1 MFRPKELYIGLRY
14 TRAKRRN
21 GFVSFIALISMLG
34 IALGVAALIVVLSVM
49 NGFGKELRE
58 RTLGMT
64 AHATVTG
71 QDGKLDDWQ
80 SLQIKVAQ
88 HPSVLDSAPFT
99 QNEAM
104 LSHRNRVSGA
114 IIRGVLPEE
123 ETGVSEI
130 GDKMVSGRLTDLK
143 PGRFGI
149 ILGRELANAMGV
161 FEGEKITIITP
172 QANVTPVG
180 VMPRLRRFTVVGV
193 FEAGMHQFDRSM
205 AIIHMQDAQKL
216 FSMGDNVEGVR
227 LKLDDMFSAYEVT
240 HELEREI
247 GEDYWVRDWTKM
259 HSNLFKALKTEKV
272 VMFIILL
279 LIVAVAAFNI
289 ISTLVMTVNDKQAD
303 IAILRTIGMTP
314 NSLMW
319 VFIVQGVVI
328 GLVGTFLGVA
338 LGVPVAL
345 NVNEI
350 VGFFEGLMNT
360 KFLPA
365 DVYYITELKSDLHLS
380 DVLTYTVSAFGLSV
394 LATIYPAYRAAKVQP
409 ADALRYE

>member
-64 AHATVTG
+64 AHATVSG
-71 QDGKLDDWQ
+71 QDGKLTDWQ
-80 SLQIKVAQ
+80 SIQIKVAKN
-88 HPSVLDSAPFT
+88 PRVVDSAPFT

-104 LSHRNRVSGA
+104 LSNRNRVSGA
-114 IIRGVLPEE
+114 IIRGVLPEQE
-123 ETGVSEI
+123 IGVSEI
-130 GDKMVSGRLTDLK
+130 GDKVVSGRLTDLK

-149 ILGRELANAMGV
+149 ILGKELANAMGV
-161 FEGEKITIITP
+161 FEGEKITVITP

-205 AIIHMQDAQKL
+205 AIVHMQDAQKL
-216 FSMGDNVEGVR
+216 FSMGDKVEGVR
-227 LKLDDMFSAYEVT
+227 LKLDDMFNAYQVT
-240 HELEREI
+240 HELEKNI

-289 ISTLVMTVNDKQAD
+289 ISTLVMTVNEKQAD

-328 GLVGTFLGVA
+328 GLVGTILGVA
-338 LGVPVAL
+338 IGVPVAL
-345 NVNEI
+345 HVNEI
-350 VGFFEGLMNT
+350 VGFIEGLMQT

-380 DVLTYTVSAFGLSV
+380 DVLTYTLSAFGLSV
-394 LATIYPAYRAAKVQP
+394 LATIYPAYRAARIQP

>member
-71 QDGKLDDWQ
+71 QDGKLSDWQ
-80 SLQIKVAQ
+80 SIQVKVDKHQ
-88 HPSVLDSAPFT
+88 SVVDSAPFT
-99 QNEAM
+99 QNEGM
-104 LSHRNRVSGA
+104 LSNRNRVSGA
-114 IIRGVLPEE
+114 IIRGVLPDQEPK
-123 ETGVSEI
+123 VSEI
-130 GDKMVSGRLTDLK
+130 DEKMVSGRLADLK

-161 FEGEKITIITP
+161 FEGEKITVITP

-205 AIIHMQDAQKL
+205 AIMHMQDAQKL
-216 FSMGDNVEGVR
+216 FSLGDKVEGVR

-240 HELEREI
+240 HELDRVI

-314 NSLMW
+314 GSLMW

-328 GLVGTFLGVA
+328 GLIGTLLGVA
-338 LGVPVAL
+338 IGVPVAL
-345 NVNEI
+345 HVNEI
-350 VGFFEGLMNT
+350 VSFVEGLMNT

-365 DVYYITELKSDLHLS
+365 DVYYITELKSDLRLS
-380 DVLTYTVSAFGLSV
+380 DVLTYTASAFGLSV
-394 LATIYPAYRAAKVQP
+394 LATIYPAYRAAKIQP

>member
-21 GFVSFIALISMLG
+21 GFVSFIALISMMG

-64 AHATVTG
+64 AHATISG
-71 QDGKLDDWQ
+71 HDGFLSNWEEVQ
-80 SLQIKVAQ
+80 QRVIVHQ
-88 HPSVLDSAPFT
+88 SVLDTAPYT
-99 QNEAM
+99 QTEAM
-104 LSHRNRVSGA
+104 LSNRNRVSGA
-114 IIRGVLPEE
+114 IVRGVLPDQEP
-123 ETGVSEI
+123 GVSQVAE
-130 GDKMVSGRLTDLK
+130 KMVSGSFDDLRA
-143 PGRFGI
+143 GGFGI

-161 FEGEKITIITP
+161 YQGEKITVITP
-172 QANVTPVG
+172 QSNVTPVG
-180 VMPRLRRFTVVGV
+180 VLPRLRRFTVVGI

-205 AIIHMQDAQKL
+205 AIMHIQDAQKL
-216 FSMGDNVEGVR
+216 FNMGDKVNGVR
-227 LKLDDMFSAYEVT
+227 LKLDDMFNARQVT
-240 HELEREI
+240 QSIDRQI
-247 GEDYWVRDWTKM
+247 GEDYWVKDWTRM

-289 ISTLVMTVNDKQAD
+289 ISTLVMTVNDKQSD

-314 NSLMW
+314 GSLM
-319 VFIVQGVVI
+319 VIFIIQGMVI
-328 GLVGTFLGVA
+328 GLVGTLIGVA
-338 LGVPVAL
+338 IGVPVAL
-345 NVNEI
+345 NVNDI
-350 VGFFEGLMNT
+350 VTAVEQAMNT

-365 DVYYITELKSDLHLS
+365 DVYYITEIKSDLHVEE
-380 DVLTYTVSAFGLSV
+380 VLVYSVSAFLLSV
-394 LATIYPAYRAAKVQP
+394 LATIYPAWRAAKVQP

>member
-71 QDGKLDDWQ
+71 QSGSLSDWQ
-80 SLQIKVAQ
+80 SVQTKVGI
-88 HPSVLDSAPFT
+88 HPSVISSAPFT

-104 LSHRNRVSGA
+104 LSNRRRVSGA
-114 IIRGVLPEE
+114 IIRGVLPKLEP
-123 ETGVSEI
+123 GVSEI
-130 GDKMVSGRLTDLK
+130 AEKMISGKLSDLK
-143 PGRFGI
+143 AGGYGI
-149 ILGRELANAMGV
+149 VLGKELANAMGV
-161 FEGEKITIITP
+161 FEGEKITVITP

-180 VMPRLRRFTVVGV
+180 VMPRLRRFTVVGI
-193 FEAGMHQFDRSM
+193 FEAGMHQYDRSM
-205 AIIHMQDAQKL
+205 AFMHMTDAQKL
-216 FSMGDNVEGVR
+216 FSMGKRVEGVR
-227 LKLDDMFSAYEVT
+227 LKLDDMFSARLIT
-240 HELEREI
+240 HELNASI
-247 GEDYWVRDWTKM
+247 GEDYWVRDWTNM

-272 VMFIILL
+272 VMFIILF

-314 NSLMW
+314 GSLMW

-328 GLVGTFLGVA
+328 GMVGTIAGVA
-338 LGVPVAL
+338 IGVPIAL
-345 NVNEI
+345 NVGEI
-350 VGFFEGLMNT
+350 VAFVEGIFNT

-365 DVYYITELKSDLHLS
+365 EVYYITDIKSDLHLS
-380 DVLTYTVSAFGLSV
+380 DVLTYTFSAFGLSV
-394 LATIYPAYRAAKVQP
+394 LATIYPAWRAAKIQP

>member
-64 AHATVTG
+64 AHATVSG
-71 QDGKLDDWQ
+71 HDGYLSDWQ
-80 SLQIKVAQ
+80 DIQTRVIT
-88 HPSVLDSAPFT
+88 HPSVLDSAPYT
-99 QNEAM
+99 QTEAM
-104 LSHRNRVSGA
+104 LSNRSRVSGA
-114 IIRGVLPEE
+114 IIRGVLPDQEP
-123 ETGVSEI
+123 GVSEI
-130 GDKMVSGRLTDLK
+130 VDKMVSGSIHDLR
-143 PGRFGI
+143 PGGFGI

-161 FEGEKITIITP
+161 YEGEKITVITP
-172 QANVTPVG
+172 QANITPVG
-180 VMPRLRRFTVVGV
+180 VLPRLRRFTVVGV

-205 AIIHMQDAQKL
+205 ALMHIQDAQKL
-216 FSMGDNVEGVR
+216 FSMGDRVNGVR
-227 LKLDDMFSAYEVT
+227 LKLDDMFNARQIT
-240 HELEREI
+240 HQLDSQI
-247 GEDYWVRDWTKM
+247 GEDYWVKDWTRM

-289 ISTLVMTVNDKQAD
+289 ISTLVMTVNDKQSD

-314 NSLMW
+314 GSLM
-319 VFIVQGVVI
+319 VIFIIQGMVI
-328 GLVGTFLGVA
+328 GLIGTLMGVA
-338 LGVPVAL
+338 IGIPVAL
-345 NVNEI
+345 NVNDI
-350 VGFFEGLMNT
+350 VTAVEQVMNT

-365 DVYYITELKSDLHLS
+365 DVYYITEIKSDLHAS
-380 DVLTYTVSAFGLSV
+380 DVLTYAVSAFSLSV
-394 LATIYPAYRAAKVQP
+394 LATIYPAWRAAKVQP

>member
-1 MFRPKELYIGLRY
+1 MFRPKELFIGLRY
-14 TRAKRRN
+14 TRAKHRN
-21 GFVSFIALISMLG
+21 GFVSFIALLSMIG

-71 QDGKLDDWQ
+71 QDGTLSDWQ
-80 SLQIKVAQ
+80 SIERRVRA
-88 HPSVLDSAPFT
+88 HRSVINTAPFT

-104 LSHRNRVSGA
+104 LSNRSRVSGA
-114 IIRGVLPEE
+114 IIRGVYPKLEPR
-123 ETGVSEI
+123 VSDI
-130 GDKMVSGRLTDLK
+130 DTKMVSGTLTDLQ
-143 PGRFGI
+143 PGQFGI

-161 FEGEKITIITP
+161 FEGEKITVITP

-180 VMPRLRRFTVVGV
+180 VMPRLKRFTVVGV

-205 AIIHMQDAQKL
+205 ALMHIEDAQIL
-216 FSMGDNVEGVR
+216 FSKIDRVDGLR
-227 LKLDDMFSAYEVT
+227 LKLDDMLNSYKVT
-240 HELEREI
+240 GELNRLV

-259 HSNLFKALKTEKV
+259 HSNLFKALQTEKV

-289 ISTLVMTVNDKQAD
+289 ISTLVMTVNEKQAD

-328 GLVGTFLGVA
+328 GLVGTLLGVA
-338 LGVPVAL
+338 IGVPVAL

-350 VGFFEGLMNT
+350 VVFFETLLHT

-365 DVYYITELKSDLHLS
+365 DVYYISDIKSDLHAI
-380 DVLTYTVSAFGLSV
+380 DVLVYAASAFGLSV
-394 LATIYPAYRAAKVQP
+394 LATIYPAWRAARVQP

>member
-71 QDGKLDDWQ
+71 QDGKLEDWQ
-80 SLQIKVAQ
+80 SIQTKTAI
-88 HPSVLDSAPFT
+88 HPNVIDSAPFT

-104 LSHRNRVSGA
+104 LSNRNRVSGA
-114 IIRGVLPEE
+114 IIRGVLPDHESK
-123 ETGVSEI
+123 VSEI
-130 GDKMVSGRLTDLK
+130 ADKMVSGRLSDLK
-143 PGRFGI
+143 SGGFGI

-161 FEGEKITIITP
+161 FEGEKITLITP

-180 VMPRLRRFTVVGV
+180 VMPRLRRFTVIGV

-205 AIIHMQDAQKL
+205 AFIHMNDAQKL
-216 FSMGDNVEGVR
+216 FSMGEKVEGVR

-240 HELEREI
+240 HELDRTL

-314 NSLMW
+314 TSLMW

-328 GLVGTFLGVA
+328 GLVGTLLGVA
-338 LGVPVAL
+338 LGVPIAV

-350 VGFFEGLMNT
+350 VGFVEGLMNT

-365 DVYYITELKSDLHLS
+365 DVYYITELKSDLRLS
-380 DVLTYTVSAFGLSV
+380 DVLTYAGSAFGLSV
-394 LATIYPAYRAAKVQP
+394 LATIYPAYRAAKIQP

>member
-71 QDGKLDDWQ
+71 QDGKLADWQ
-80 SLQIKVAQ
+80 SIQKKVAK
-88 HPSVLDSAPFT
+88 HSSVIGSAPFT
-99 QNEAM
+99 QNEGM
-104 LSHRNRVSGA
+104 LSNRNRVSGA
-114 IIRGVLPEE
+114 IIRGVLPDQEPN
-123 ETGVSEI
+123 VSEI
-130 GDKMVSGRLTDLK
+130 DDKMVSGQLADLK

-161 FEGEKITIITP
+161 FEGEKITVITP

-205 AIIHMQDAQKL
+205 AIMHMQDAQKL
-216 FSMGDNVEGVR
+216 FSLGEKVEGVR
-227 LKLDDMFSAYEVT
+227 LKLDDMFNAYEVT
-240 HELEREI
+240 HELDSSI

-314 NSLMW
+314 GSLMW

-328 GLVGTFLGVA
+328 GLVGTLLGVA
-338 LGVPVAL
+338 LGVPIAL

-350 VGFFEGLMNT
+350 VGFVEGLMNT

-365 DVYYITELKSDLHLS
+365 DVYYITELKSDLRLS
-380 DVLTYTVSAFGLSV
+380 DVLTYTASAFGLSV
-394 LATIYPAYRAAKVQP
+394 LATIYPAYRAAKIQP

>member
-21 GFVSFIALISMLG
+21 GFVSFIALLSMLG

-71 QDGKLDDWQ
+71 QNGQLSDWRDIQ
-80 SLQIKVAQ
+80 AKVSS
-88 HPSVLDSAPFT
+88 HPNVVGTAPFT

-104 LSHRNRVSGA
+104 LSNRSRVSGA

-123 ETGVSEI
+123 EPNVSEI
-130 GDKMVSGRLTDLK
+130 HQKMISGKLAELK
-143 PGRFGI
+143 AGEYGI
-149 ILGRELANAMGV
+149 ILGKELANAMGV
-161 FEGEKITIITP
+161 FEGEKITVITP

-180 VMPRLRRFTVVGV
+180 VMPRLKRFTVVGV

-205 AIIHMQDAQKL
+205 AFMHITDAQKL
-216 FSMGDNVEGVR
+216 FSMDENVEGVR
-227 LKLDDMFSAYEVT
+227 LKLTDMFNAQRVSRDLDDT
-240 HELEREI
+240 I
-247 GEDYWVRDWTKM
+247 GEDYWVRDWTNM

-289 ISTLVMTVNDKQAD
+289 ISTLVMTVNEKQAD

-319 VFIVQGVVI
+319 VFIVQGTVI
-328 GLVGTFLGVA
+328 GLVGTLLG
-338 LGVPVAL
+338 LLIGIPVAL
-345 NVNEI
+345 HVSEI
-350 VGFFEGLMNT
+350 VAFIENLLQT

-365 DVYYITELKSDLHLS
+365 DVYYITDIKSDMRLS
-380 DVLTYTVSAFGLSV
+380 DVLTYSLSAFGLSV
-394 LATIYPAYRAAKVQP
+394 LATIYPAWRAARIQP

>member
-21 GFVSFIALISMLG
+21 GFVSFIALLSMLG

-71 QDGKLDDWQ
+71 QDGRLDDWQ
-80 SLQIKVAQ
+80 SVQAKISK
-88 HPSVLDSAPFT
+88 HPNVLNSAPFT

-104 LSHRNRVSGA
+104 LSNRSRVSGA
-114 IIRGVLPEE
+114 IIRGVFPTLEPS
-123 ETGVSEI
+123 VSDIDE
-130 GDKMVSGRLTDLK
+130 KMVSGKLADLK
-143 PGRFGI
+143 PGEFGI

-161 FEGEKITIITP
+161 FEGEKITVITP

-180 VMPRLRRFTVVGV
+180 VMPRLKRFTVVGV

-205 AIIHMQDAQKL
+205 AIINIQDAQKL
-216 FSMGDNVEGVR
+216 FSMGSSVEGLR
-227 LKLDDMFSAYEVT
+227 LKLDDMFSAYKVT
-240 HELEREI
+240 HELDSLV
-247 GEDYWVRDWTKM
+247 GEDYWVRDWTQM
-259 HSNLFKALKTEKV
+259 NNNLFKALKTEKV

-289 ISTLVMTVNDKQAD
+289 ISTLVMTVNEKQAD

-319 VFIVQGVVI
+319 VFIVQGTVI
-328 GLVGTFLGVA
+328 GLVGTIIGVGI
-338 LGVPVAL
+338 GVPIAA
-345 NVNEI
+345 NVGDI
-350 VGFFEGLMNT
+350 VSFIESIFQT

-365 DVYYITELKSDLHLS
+365 DVYYISDIKSDLRLS
-380 DVLTYTVSAFGLSV
+380 DVLTYSASAFGLSV
-394 LATIYPAYRAAKVQP
+394 LATIYPAWRAARIQP

>member
-21 GFVSFIALISMLG
+21 GFVSFIALLSMLG

-71 QDGKLDDWQ
+71 MDGTLSNWSDIR
-80 SLQIKVAQ
+80 SKVSR
-88 HPSVLDSAPFT
+88 HPAVVDSAPFT

-104 LSHRNRVSGA
+104 LSNRSRVSGA
-114 IIRGVLPEE
+114 IIRGVLPDMEPN
-123 ETGVSEI
+123 VSEI
-130 GDKMVSGRLTDLK
+130 EEKMVSGRLSDLK
-143 PGRFGI
+143 PGSFGI

-161 FEGEKITIITP
+161 FEGEKITVITP

-205 AIIHMQDAQKL
+205 ALMHIEDAQKL
-216 FSMGDNVEGVR
+216 FSMQGKVEGVR
-227 LKLDDMFSAYEVT
+227 LKLWDMFNAHQVT
-240 HELEREI
+240 RELDDVL
-247 GEDYWVRDWTKM
+247 GEDYWVRDWTRM

-289 ISTLVMTVNDKQAD
+289 ISTLVMTVNDKMAD

-314 NSLMW
+314 RSLMW
-319 VFIVQGVVI
+319 VFIIQGTVI
-328 GLVGTFLGVA
+328 GLVGTIMGVA
-338 LGVPVAL
+338 IGVPVAL
-345 NVNEI
+345 NVSEI
-350 VGFFEGLMNT
+350 VTFVEELLHT

-365 DVYYITELKSDLHLS
+365 DVYYITDIKSDLHLR
-380 DVLTYTVSAFGLSV
+380 DVITYSLSAFGLSV
-394 LATIYPAYRAAKVQP
+394 LATIYPAWRAARVQP

>member
-21 GFVSFIALISMLG
+21 GFVSFIALLSMLG

-71 QDGKLDDWQ
+71 QDGRLDDWPAMQ
-80 SLQIKVAQ
+80 VKVSK
-88 HPSVLDSAPFT
+88 HSNVLASAPFT

-104 LSHRNRVSGA
+104 LSNRSRVSGA
-114 IIRGVLPEE
+114 IIRGVFPKLEPS
-123 ETGVSEI
+123 VSKI
-130 GDKMVSGRLTDLK
+130 DDKMVSGKLADLK
-143 PGRFGI
+143 PGEFGI

-161 FEGEKITIITP
+161 FEGEKITVITP

-180 VMPRLRRFTVVGV
+180 VMPRLKRFTVVGV

-205 AIIHMQDAQKL
+205 AIMHIQDAQKL
-216 FSMGDNVEGVR
+216 FSMGKNVEGLR
-227 LKLDDMFSAYEVT
+227 LKLDDMFSAYKVT
-240 HELEREI
+240 RELDSI
-247 GEDYWVRDWTKM
+247 VGEDYWVRDWTKM

-289 ISTLVMTVNDKQAD
+289 ISTLVMTVNEKQAD

-319 VFIVQGVVI
+319 VFIVQGTVI
-328 GLVGTFLGVA
+328 GLVGTIIGVGI
-338 LGVPVAL
+338 GVPIAS
-345 NVNEI
+345 NVGEI
-350 VGFFEGLMNT
+350 VSFFETLFHT
-360 KFLPA
+360 KLLPA
-365 DVYYITELKSDLHLS
+365 DVYYITDIKADLHLS
-380 DVLTYTVSAFGLSV
+380 DVLTYSASAFGLSV
-394 LATIYPAYRAAKVQP
+394 LATIYPAWRAARIQP

>member
-21 GFVSFIALISMLG
+21 GFVSFIALLSMLG

-71 QDGKLDDWQ
+71 QDGRLDDWKDIQ
-80 SLQIKVAQ
+80 SKVITNKN
-88 HPSVLDSAPFT
+88 VVGSAPFT

-104 LSHRNRVSGA
+104 LSNRNRVSGA

-123 ETGVSEI
+123 EPRVSEI
-130 GDKMVSGRLTDLK
+130 HQKMVSGKLEDLK
-143 PGRFGI
+143 AGEYGI

-161 FEGEKITIITP
+161 FEGEKITVITP

-180 VMPRLRRFTVVGV
+180 VMPRLKRFTVVGV

-205 AIIHMQDAQKL
+205 AFMHMEDAQKL
-216 FSMGDNVEGVR
+216 FSMEDKVEGVR
-227 LKLDDMFSAYEVT
+227 LKLNDMFNAKRVSR
-240 HELEREI
+240 ELDTVI
-247 GEDYWVRDWTKM
+247 GEDYWVRDWTNM

-289 ISTLVMTVNDKQAD
+289 ISTLVMTVNEKQAD

-319 VFIVQGVVI
+319 VFIVQGTVI
-328 GLVGTFLGVA
+328 GLVGTLLGLA
-338 LGVPVAL
+338 LGIPVAL
-345 NVNEI
+345 HVSEI
-350 VGFFEGLMNT
+350 VTFFETLFQT
-360 KFLPA
+360 TFLPA
-365 DVYYITELKSDLHLS
+365 DVYYITDIKSDIRAA
-380 DVLTYTVSAFGLSV
+380 DVLTYSLSAFGLSV
-394 LATIYPAYRAAKVQP
+394 LATIYPAWRAARIQP

>member
-21 GFVSFIALISMLG
+21 GFVSFIAMISMLG

-71 QDGKLDDWQ
+71 HDGQLANWQ
-80 SLQIKVAQ
+80 AIKIQVDKHAR
-88 HPSVLDSAPFT
+88 VLDSAPYS

-104 LSHRNRVSGA
+104 LTNSNRVSGA
-114 IIRGVLPEE
+114 IIRGVIPEQE
-123 ETGVSEI
+123 PDVSDI
-130 GDKMVSGRLTDLK
+130 DQKMVSGRLSDLH
-143 PGRFGI
+143 PGAFGI
-149 ILGRELANAMGV
+149 ILGRELANALGV
-161 FEGEKITIITP
+161 YEGEKITLITP

-180 VMPRLRRFTVVGV
+180 VLPRLRRFTIVGV
-193 FEAGMHQFDRSM
+193 FEAGMYQFDRSM
-205 AIIHMQDAQKL
+205 AIMHVEDAQKM
-216 FSMGDNVEGVR
+216 FSLGESVSGLR
-227 LKLDDMFSAYEVT
+227 LKLDDMFKAQYITRDIENMV
-240 HELEREI
+240 
-247 GEDYWVRDWTKM
+247 GEDYWVKDWTHM

-289 ISTLVMTVNDKQAD
+289 ISTLVMTVNDKQSD

-314 NSLMW
+314 GSLM
-319 VFIVQGVVI
+319 VIFIIQGMVI
-328 GLVGTFLGVA
+328 GLVGTLLGVGI
-338 LGVPVAL
+338 GVPVAL

-350 VGFFEGLMNT
+350 VTTIEGFFNT

-365 DVYYITELKSDLHLS
+365 DVYYITELSSDLKVS
-380 DVLTYTVSAFGLSV
+380 EVLTYAISAFSLSV
-394 LATIYPAYRAAKVQP
+394 LATIYPAWRASRIQP
-409 ADALRYE
+409 ADALRYD

>member
-71 QDGKLDDWQ
+71 QDGRLSDWRDIQ
-80 SLQIKVAQ
+80 AKVSS
-88 HPSVLDSAPFT
+88 HHSVIGTAPFT

-104 LSHRNRVSGA
+104 LSNRNRVSGA

-123 ETGVSEI
+123 EPNVSDI
-130 GDKMVSGRLTDLK
+130 HKKMVSGELIDLK
-143 PGRFGI
+143 PGEYGI

-161 FEGEKITIITP
+161 FEGEKITVITP

-180 VMPRLRRFTVVGV
+180 VMPRLKRFTVTGV

-205 AIIHMQDAQKL
+205 AFMHIQDAQKL
-216 FSMGDNVEGVR
+216 FSMDENVEGVR
-227 LKLDDMFSAYEVT
+227 LKLSDMFNARLIS
-240 HELEREI
+240 HELDKVV
-247 GEDYWVRDWTKM
+247 GEDYWVRDWTNM
-259 HSNLFKALKTEKV
+259 HSNLFKALKTEKL

-279 LIVAVAAFNI
+279 SIVLVAALNI

-319 VFIVQGVVI
+319 VFIVQGTVI
-328 GLVGTFLGVA
+328 GLIGTLLGLA
-338 LGVPVAL
+338 MGVPIAL

-350 VGFFEGLMNT
+350 VVFFEALFQT
-360 KFLPA
+360 KFLPP
-365 DVYYITELKSDLHLS
+365 DVYYISEIKSDMRIS
-380 DVLTYTVSAFGLSV
+380 EVFMYSASAFSLSV
-394 LATIYPAYRAAKVQP
+394 LATIYPAWRAARIQP